1 MEKQFRLFML
11 IATAGWMLAFVVG
24 MTYFLINT
32 ALWFQTPPA
41 SAFLPIIVNFGLISG
56 SIGGLS
62 TALGLRAIA
71 RLSPLTMLGLTLGWA
86 VSFAIAFLA
95 GWLLVGQNSNWI
107 WFASAIGMVIGGKLG
122 GFLTGS
128 ILRQRMPT
136 GQVWRIAIGWSLAL
150 LVGNGIVLAT
160 FQISSLSGLGWSLV
174 GAIAGGAI
182 AGLIGSR
189 MTIQQVS

>member
-1 MEKQFRLFML
+1 ML
-11 IATAGWMLAFVVG
+11 SATVGWMLAFAVG

-41 SAFLPIIVNFGLISG
+41 STFLSIIVNFGLISG

-62 TALGLRAIA
+62 TALGLRAIVRISA
-71 RLSPLTMLGLTLGWA
+71 LTMLGLTFGWA

-95 GWLLVGQNSNWI
+95 GWFLVGQDSNWLWFV
-107 WFASAIGMVIGGKLG
+107 WFASAIGMVVGGKLG

-128 ILRQRMPT
+128 IMRQRMLT
-136 GQVWRIAIGWSLAL
+136 GPVWRIAIGWSLAL
-150 LVGNGIVLAT
+150 LVGNGIVFGIVLAT
-160 FQISSLSGLGWSLV
+160 IQFPNLGGVGWGFV
-174 GAIAGGAI
+174 GAIVGGEI

-189 MTIQQVS
+189 MTIQQVA